1 MYYYF
6 LIMLSVMMFGVNF
19 ALNDVYRRARGSTV
33 KASLE
38 FTLFGSLVGI
48 AVLFIINGISFS
60 VTPFALL
67 MSLIAAL
74 NGFAF
79 TFCGFKALGSIN
91 LSLYSLFS
99 MLGGMLLPF
108 LQGIIFYN
116 EEITL
121 AKALCF
127 IFIVVALLVTVEKGE
142 KKNGAIYY
150 VGIFVLNGMSG
161 VITKLYN
168 TAPYDKIS
176 SAGYSILQASWSVII
191 SLALILIFF
200 RNKNEE
206 KSISKKSIGIA
217 ALGGSINR
225 VANFIL
231 VFSLNFVENSVQ
243 YPMVTGGVII
253 VSTLICYLG
262 KNKPKKKELLA
273 VMLAFVGLMIMFLL
287 PEIMKNV

>member
-19 ALNDVYRRARGSTV
+19 ALNDVYRRTRGSTV

-38 FTLFGSLVGI
+38 FTLFGSLVGV

-60 VTPFALL
+60 VTPFALI

-108 LQGIIFYN
+108 MQGILFFN

-127 IFIVVALLVTVEKGE
+127 ILIVIALIVTVEKGE
-142 KKNGAIYY
+142 RKNGGIYY

-161 VITKLYN
+161 VITKIYN

-176 SAGYSILQASWSVII
+176 SAGYSILQASWSVVI
-191 SLALILIFF
+191 SLALILIFC
-200 RNKNEE
+200 RNTREDKR
-206 KSISKKSIGIA
+206 ISKKSIGIA

-273 VMLAFVGLMIMFLL
+273 VALAFVGLLIMFLL
-287 PEIMKNV
+287 PEMMKNI

>member
-19 ALNDVYRRARGSTV
+19 ALNDVYRRTRGSTV

-38 FTLFGSLVGI
+38 FTLFGSLVGV

-60 VTPFALL
+60 VTPFALI

-108 LQGIIFYN
+108 LQGIVFFN

-127 IFIVVALLVTVEKGE
+127 ILIVIALIVTVEKGE
-142 KKNGAIYY
+142 RKNGGIYY

-161 VITKLYN
+161 VITKIYN

-176 SAGYSILQASWSVII
+176 SAGYSILQASWSVVI

-200 RNKNEE
+200 RNTREDKR
-206 KSISKKSIGIA
+206 ISKKSIGIA

-231 VFSLNFVENSVQ
+231 VFSLNFVENSIQ

-253 VSTLICYLG
+253 VSTLICYLD

-273 VMLAFVGLMIMFLL
+273 VALAFVGLLIMFLL
-287 PEIMKNV
+287 PEMMKNI

>member
-79 TFCGFKALGSIN
+79 TLCGFKALGSIN